1 MAVKEKYRGL
11 LEHIREGLRDEEQ
24 WASNLTEF
32 YFNSS
37 GLVLAKYTQRIE
49 VIKQRPIG
57 TRQETE
63 RCEAAT

>member
-11 LEHIREGLRDEEQ
+11 LKHIREGLRDEEQ
-24 WASNLTEF
+24 WASNLTVF

-37 GLVLAKYTQRIE
+37 GLVLAEYTQRIE

-57 TRQETE
+57 TRQVTE
-63 RCEAAT
+63 V